1 MKKSIVSVLSIVLL
15 FFLFGCSSN
24 QNSIKIEGTPDS
36 YSPLS
41 SAVQGIQLSVSTPI
55 AGDDIEYR
63 WKTTG
68 GTFFNNNDGTAAV
81 EYTGKTVRWSCSLDV
96 KSKCYAGDS
105 TEINVIAY
113 NTKTGK
119 AVANGSIEIT
129 KTDAAYSI
137 KINEDL

>member
-1 MKKSIVSVLSIVLL
+1 MKKFLVSVFSIVLL

-36 YSPLS
+36 YSPFS

-68 GTFFNNNDGTAAV
+68 GTFFNNIDGTAVV
-81 EYTGKTVRWSCSLDV
+81 EYTGKTVFWSCSPDV
-96 KSKCYAGDS
+96 KSKCYAGDN
-105 TEINVIAY
+105 TKINVIAY
-113 NTKTGK
+113 NTKTGN
-119 AVANGSIEIT
+119 AVAYGSIEIK
-129 KTDAAYSI
+129 KTDVTYSI
-137 KINEDL
+137 NN

>member
-24 QNSIKIEGTPDS
+24 QRNIIIEGTPDS

-41 SAVQGIQLSVSTPI
+41 SAVQGIQLSVSPPFG
-55 AGDDIEYR
+55 GDDVEYR

-68 GTFFNNNDGTAAV
+68 GTFFDNNDGSAVV
-81 EYTGKTVRWSCSLDV
+81 EYTGKTTRWSCSFDV
-96 KSKCYAGDS
+96 NNKCYAGDS
-105 TEINVIAY
+105 TEITVIAY
-113 NTKTGK
+113 NTQTGN

-129 KTDAAYSI
+129 KADAEYSI
-137 KINEDL
+137 KK